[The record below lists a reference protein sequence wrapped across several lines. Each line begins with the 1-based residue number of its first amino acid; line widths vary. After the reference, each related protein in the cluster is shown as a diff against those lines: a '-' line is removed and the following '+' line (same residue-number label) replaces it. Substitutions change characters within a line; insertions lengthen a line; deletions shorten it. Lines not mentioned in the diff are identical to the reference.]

1 MKRLLYTPRNL
12 ASTIIITVALSS
24 CTILQPDSPP
34 KGSGKIILT
43 FDDGPTPASERLLDV
58 LKKHHVKA
66 TFCYIGA
73 NVIKYPNTARRAY
86 AEGHTIANHTQSHRR
101 PLLLP
106 SSLDQDIRQA
116 DTTLRQALD
125 DPKFATTLFRPPYG
139 LKTPAVLLS
148 HEASARRSAYL
159 TFFIDDSSTGRRNA
173 NHVMERIKKTLLHRH
188 GGAIVL
194 HEMRYPSPQP
204 SKEWLPEAVDDLI
217 AWAKANDLTF
227 THY

>member
-1 MKRLLYTPRNL
+1 MPGTLRKPLY
-12 ASTIIITVALSS
+12 AVTIGMTLSS

-66 TFCYIGA
+66 TFCYVGA
-73 NVIKYPNTARRAY
+73 NVVKYPKTARRAY
-86 AEGHTIANHTQSHRR
+86 AEGHTISNHTQNHRR
-101 PLLLP
+101 PFLLP
-106 SSLDQDIRQA
+106 SPLDQDIQQA

-125 DPKFATTLFRPPYG
+125 DPEFETTFFRPPYG

-148 HEASARRSAYL
+148 HEASARRTAYL
-159 TFFIDDSSTGRRNA
+159 TFFIDDSSTGQGNA
-173 NHVMERIKKTLLHRH
+173 KRVMERIKKTLLHRH

-204 SKEWLPEAVDDLI
+204 SKEWLPDAVDDLI
-217 AWAKANDLTF
+217 IWAKANGMAF
-227 THY
+227 TQY